1 MTRAPAG
8 LRSAP
13 GPAALHPPS
22 ARLRPRSY
30 DLTAELPGLLAGLP
44 HHWGRISSVLVNGT
58 VWSLPWD
65 GMLVADRMVHLRRT
79 DSPRAEH
86 TVCLLAPGHGVQ
98 SVAGWRASRRCST
111 RCVRGVQSPMGVSA
125 RSRMERRAATHSH
138 LLRRSCSGRIRTR
151 DTRIRSGIRS
161 FPGGAWRCRAGC
173 RQLTPRSRVAVG
185 RRGRSGRCR
194 GWVRYRL
201 RRGRR
206 SGITAFRA
214 RRAGPDR
221 PILCSRFGD
230 VLVRRSVSSAGK
242 GDRAHQK

>member
-1 MTRAPAG
+1 MTRAPAA

-58 VWSLPWD
+58 VWSLPGD

-98 SVAGWRASRRCST
+98 SVAGWRASRRCRST
-111 RCVRGVQSPMGVSA
+111 RCVRGVQSPMGECRQDREWNEGPPPTLTCYADRAPAGFEPATPASGVGSDP
-125 RSRMERRAATHSH
+125 SRVVPGAAARAAVSSRLAH
-138 LLRRSCSGRIRTR
+138 
-151 DTRIRSGIRS
+151 
-161 FPGGAWRCRAGC
+161 AWRWAGE
-173 RQLTPRSRVAVG
+173 
-185 RRGRSGRCR
+185 
-194 GWVRYRL
+194 
-201 RRGRR
+201 
-206 SGITAFRA
+206 
-214 RRAGPDR
+214 AGPAGAAGG
-221 PILCSRFGD
+221 FGI
-230 VLVRRSVSSAGK
+230 G
-242 GDRAHQK
+242 